1 MKSMDFK
8 NICRLC
14 LESKK
19 QYHDIYNTYY
29 AKKNLLYCEMISNCT
44 KIKPMEKDGLPRL
57 ICKDCSRQ
65 LKRTYAFNEQCE
77 NSEKTLKAWLHS
89 SVGENLTSD
98 GHDKNG
104 NRELH
109 ELNIINNKD
118 DESAFHDDDDCWDAE
133 DDNMILEQIKLDKA
147 LTESSH
153 HDNNIESQDR
163 DFKTNNATESSTTE
177 VVKGLLKKDKT
188 HSQNFHK

>member
-1 MKSMDFK
+1 MKSVDFK
-8 NICRLC
+8 NICRFC

-19 QYHDIYNTYY
+19 QSHDIYNTYY
-29 AKKNLLYCEMISNCT
+29 AKKKLLYSEMISNYT
-44 KIKPMEKDGLPRL
+44 KLKPMENDGLPRL

-65 LKRTYAFNEQCE
+65 LKRTYEFNEQCE

-89 SVGENLTSD
+89 SIGENLTSD

-118 DESAFHDDDDCWDAE
+118 DESVFHDDDDSWDAE
-133 DDNMILEQIKLDKA
+133 DDNMVLVQIKLDKA
-147 LTESSH
+147 LTESSRN
-153 HDNNIESQDR
+153 DNNIESQEGR
-163 DFKTNNATESSTTE
+163 ESKTNNTTESSTIK
-177 VVKGLLKKDKT
+177 VVAGTLKKDK
-188 HSQNFHK
+188 HILIVS